1 MEIAT
6 IPDCGAEDQR
16 EACHNCQKYCANKGN
31 LIEYLHQEIRG
42 RLAGTIA
49 HYKAAVFLEVIGN
62 FNRVKP
68 NDRIEICKTKDE

>member
-6 IPDCGAEDQR
+6 IPVAALKISGKPAQLP
-16 EACHNCQKYCANKGN
+16 KYCANKGN

-62 FNRVKP
+62 FNRVKL